1 MNINIFSPKGKIDNI
16 MFLVNYI
23 ILLLFYIVG
32 GIFIITFIYKHNL
45 NFLFMALPLLVV
57 KTLIAFNYKKR
68 IMDITDKSG
77 LAIILAIVLAFDTE
91 LLTMCQM
98 VKNSGLSMLLFV
110 GFGLFFLLIQP
121 AIVALLPSK
130 SDK

>member
-1 MNINIFSPKGKIDNI
+1 MSINAFSPKGKIDQT

-23 ILLLFYIVG
+23 ILLLLYIVG

-45 NFLFMALPLLVV
+45 SFLYFAFPLLFV
-57 KTLIAFNYKKR
+57 KVLIAFNYKKR
-68 IMDITDKSG
+68 IMDITEKSG
-77 LAIILAIVLAFDTE
+77 LSLILAIILSFDTE
-91 LLTMCQM
+91 LLTMCQL
-98 VKNSGLSMLLFV
+98 VKNPELSMLLFV

-130 SDK
+130 SAK

>member
-1 MNINIFSPKGKIDNI
+1 MNINIFSPKGKIDQI

-32 GIFIITFIYKHNL
+32 GIFIISFIYKHNL
-45 NFLFMALPLLVV
+45 SFLYFAFPLLIV
-57 KTLIAFNYKKR
+57 KILITFNYKKR
-68 IMDITDKSG
+68 IMDVTEKSG
-77 LAIILAIVLAFDTE
+77 LSVILALILAFDTE

-98 VKNSGLSMLLFV
+98 VKNSELSMILFV
-110 GFGLFFLLIQP
+110 GFGLFFLLVQP

-130 SDK
+130 SNQ